1 MSGSGNVP
9 PDRQNPCSR
18 SPRPQ
23 FQRRRMA
30 DEKRVDNVMGYPEL
44 GYVVANVSGR
54 SMLQIDEQMN
64 LEMCGS

>member
-1 MSGSGNVP
+1 
-9 PDRQNPCSR
+9 
-18 SPRPQ
+18 
-23 FQRRRMA
+23 MA